1 MSVSA
6 LLSALGVGLGIG
18 LVGRLVLPGPKAAP
32 VWLTV
37 ALGVAA
43 ALLGSVTARLIG
55 VDVEQWAP
63 HRLLAQVGF
72 AVPAVVL
79 GVFTAG
85 RRRTPERAGHQVD
98 RSEDLKGGGRMRGGR
113 PMRGQ
118 A

>member
-6 LLSALGVGLGIG
+6 LLSALGVGVGIG

-63 HRLLAQVGF
+63 HRLVAQVGF

-79 GVFTAG
+79 GVVTAG
-85 RRRTPERAGHQVD
+85 RRRTQDTTGHPVD
-98 RSEDLKGGGRMRGGR
+98 RPEDLKGGRMRGGR
-113 PMRGQ
+113 PVKGQ